1 VEEKIIQVE
10 AEMPELQEVR
20 PQSSEV
26 VETETEAH
34 GRTDDSSPVVVGEE
48 ATTPEREDE
57 LATSTAEEKIVEEIQ
72 RAEATENSG
81 QGWCTGSSG

>member
-1 VEEKIIQVE
+1 
-10 AEMPELQEVR
+10 MPELQEVR

-34 GRTDDSSPVVVGEE
+34 GSTDDSSPVVVGEE
-48 ATTPEREDE
+48 VATPEGEDE

-81 QGWCTGSSG
+81 WGWCTGSSG